1 VAALKWLVVVMG
13 VLIVVGTVGLVVAVV
28 QRLNPGAGGAAFG
41 PVHLG
46 QPAGTRIVSI
56 AGLAGAD
63 GRLAVL
69 VARPDGER
77 LLLVDGRS
85 GRVLGELRAAE

>member
-1 VAALKWLVVVMG
+1 MAALKWLVGVMG
-13 VLIVVGTVGLVVAVV
+13 VLIVLGTVGLAVAIV
-28 QRLNPGAGGAAFG
+28 QRVGGGDESASLG
-41 PVHLG
+41 QRHLG
-46 QPAGTRIVSI
+46 QPAGTRILGVAPSE
-56 AGLAGAD
+56 

-77 LLLVDGRS
+77 VLLVDPRR